1 MSVCT
6 VALLPQALAR
16 DTHGKGGSRP
26 GPAQNRP
33 PWSSCRWRAA
43 GAAGCLPTTE
53 LPYNIRHLRGGDYK
67 LPGGTRG
74 PSGLAGSGGLSFLED
89 FLEEP
94 VVGEGAWA
102 TWEGDS
108 EQHYGILPS
117 MVCRRFHHNPVP

>member
-1 MSVCT
+1 M
-6 VALLPQALAR
+6 
-16 DTHGKGGSRP
+16 
-26 GPAQNRP
+26 
-33 PWSSCRWRAA
+33 A
-43 GAAGCLPTTE
+43 GA
-53 LPYNIRHLRGGDYK
+53 
-67 LPGGTRG
+67 
-74 PSGLAGSGGLSFLED
+74 GGLSFLED